1 MRLGFSVYEGH
12 QLKLTR
18 VDSYA
23 LNVDMTQAAD
33 KQLGKKIK

>member
-1 MRLGFSVYEGH
+1 MQLGFSLYEGH
-12 QLKLTR
+12 QLKFTK

-33 KQLGKKIK
+33 KQSGEEH